1 MKGGDNGDV
10 IPSID
15 AASVP
20 PDAYL
25 LDVREQ
31 DEWDAGH
38 VDGSQHIPIGELL
51 GRLNEVPADREVIV
65 VCRVGSRSAQ
75 VTAYLGQQGYDT
87 VNLDGGLE
95 AWVDAGRP
103 LVTDTAAPPRVL

>member
-1 MKGGDNGDV
+1 MGTV
-10 IPSID
+10 IPFID
-15 AASVP
+15 APSVP
-20 PDAYL
+20 SDSHL

-38 VDGSQHIPIGELL
+38 VEGSQHIPIGELL
-51 GRLNEVPADREVIV
+51 ARLDEVPADRKVVV

-75 VTAYLGQQGYDT
+75 VTAYLGQQGYDV

-103 LVTDTAAPPRVL
+103 LTSDAGPARVL

>member
-1 MKGGDNGDV
+1 MPR
-10 IPSID
+10 PSQPI
-15 AASVP
+15 AH
-20 PDAYL
+20 L

-38 VDGSQHIPIGELL
+38 VEDSQHIPIGELL
-51 GRLNEVPADREVIV
+51 GRLAEVPTDREVVV
-65 VCRVGSRSAQ
+65 VCRVGNRSAQ
-75 VTAYLGQQGYDT
+75 VTAYLAQQGYDV

-103 LVTDTAAPPRVL
+103 LVTPTGAAGIVR

>member
-1 MKGGDNGDV
+1 MGDV

-15 AASVP
+15 PASVA
-20 PDAYL
+20 PDAHL

-38 VDGSQHIPIGELL
+38 VEGSQHIPIGELL
-51 GRLNEVPADREVIV
+51 GRLPEIPTDREVVV

-75 VTAYLGQQGYDT
+75 VAAYLGQQGFNM
-87 VNLDGGLE
+87 VNLTGGLE

-103 LVTDTAAPPRVL
+103 LVSEAGAPHVL

>member
-1 MKGGDNGDV
+1 M

-20 PDAYL
+20 TDAHL

-31 DEWDAGH
+31 DGWDAGH
-38 VDGSQHIPIGELL
+38 VEGSSTSRWARLL
-51 GRLNEVPADREVIV
+51 GRLVEVPTDREVVV

-75 VTAYLGQQGYDT
+75 VTGVPRAAGVQT
-87 VNLDGGLE
+87 MVNLDGGLE
-95 AWVDAGRP
+95 AWVVAGRP
-103 LVTDTAAPPRVL
+103 LVAERDAPHVL

>member
-1 MKGGDNGDV
+1 M
-10 IPSID
+10 IPSIS
-15 AASVP
+15 AATVP
-20 PDAYL
+20 ADAYL

-38 VDGSQHIPIGELL
+38 VEGSQHIPIGELL
-51 GRLNEVPADREVIV
+51 GRLPEIPTDREVVV

-75 VTAYLGQQGYDT
+75 VAAYLGQQGYDM
-87 VNLDGGLE
+87 VNLTGGLE

-103 LVTDTAAPPRVL
+103 LVSDAGAPHVL

>member
-1 MKGGDNGDV
+1 M
-10 IPSID
+10 IPSINAATVPAD
-15 AASVP
+15 AHV
-20 PDAYL
+20 

-51 GRLNEVPADREVIV
+51 GRLAEIPTDREVVV

-75 VTAYLGQQGYDT
+75 VTAYLGQQGYDM
-87 VNLDGGLE
+87 VNLTGGLE

-103 LVTDTAAPPRVL
+103 LVSDVGAPHVL

>member
-1 MKGGDNGDV
+1 MGDV

-15 AASVP
+15 PASVA
-20 PDAYL
+20 PDAHL

-38 VDGSQHIPIGELL
+38 VQGSQHIPIGELI
-51 GRLNEVPADREVIV
+51 GRLPEIPTDREVVV

-75 VTAYLGQQGYDT
+75 VAAYLGQQGYNM
-87 VNLDGGLE
+87 VNLTGGLE

-103 LVTDTAAPPRVL
+103 LVSDAGAPHVL

>member
-1 MKGGDNGDV
+1 MNDV

-15 AASVP
+15 PAAVP
-20 PDAYL
+20 SDAHL

-38 VDGSQHIPIGELL
+38 VEGSQHLPMSELL
-51 GRLNEVPADREVIV
+51 ARLDEVPADRKVIA

-75 VTAYLGQQGYDT
+75 VTAYLRQQGYDL

-95 AWVDAGRP
+95 AWVDAGRL
-103 LVTDTAAPPRVL
+103 LVTDTGTPACVL